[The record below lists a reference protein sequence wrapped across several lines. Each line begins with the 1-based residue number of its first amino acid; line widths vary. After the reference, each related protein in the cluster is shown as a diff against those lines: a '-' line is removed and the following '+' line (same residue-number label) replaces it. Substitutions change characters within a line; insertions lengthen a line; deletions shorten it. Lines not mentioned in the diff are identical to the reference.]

1 MGLTM
6 LASAAPQRVDLRL
19 PVALVA
25 VYLIWGSTYLVMAV
39 ALRELPPFLMGSMRF
54 AAAGLVMLL
63 VAVGRGA
70 AWPTLADW
78 LRAAPIGVLLFVGG
92 NGFVALALKSH
103 AASSGGAAVVAAM
116 MPLWVG
122 VLGAISGSKPTRR
135 EWGSLLLGFLG
146 VLVLLGGPALAND
159 PLHVGLL
166 LASPLSWAVG
176 VLIAR
181 RQPRSPEPFLSP
193 ALQMIVGGAAFAV
206 IGPLLGE
213 RIPAHVSSAS
223 WLAVAYLWL
232 AGSIIAFTAFSW
244 LVRSARPAVAT
255 SYAYVN
261 PIVAV
266 ILGAL
271 LSGEPLGLTTIIANA
286 LIVAAVVLALNSA
299 SSRR

>member
-1 MGLTM
+1 MAHTM
-6 LASAAPQRVDLRL
+6 LASAAHQRVDLRL

-25 VYLIWGSTYLVMAV
+25 VYLIWGSTYLAMAI
-39 ALRELPPFLMGSMRF
+39 AMRELPPFLVGSMRF
-54 AAAGLVMLL
+54 AAAGGVMLL

-70 AWPTLADW
+70 AWPTRSDW
-78 LRAAPIGVLLFVGG
+78 RRAAPVGLFMFVGG
-92 NGFVALALKSH
+92 SGFVALALKSH
-103 AASSGGAAVVAAM
+103 AATSGGAAVVAAM

-122 VLGAISGSKPTRR
+122 VLGALGGAKPSPR

-146 VLVLLGGPALAND
+146 VVVLLGGPALAND

-166 LASPLSWAVG
+166 LASPLSWAIG
-176 VLIAR
+176 VVVAR
-181 RQPRSPEPFLSP
+181 RQPRSPEPFMSP
-193 ALQMIVGGAAFAV
+193 ALQMIIGGSAFAV
-206 IGPLLGE
+206 LGLLLGE
-213 RIPAHVSSAS
+213 RIPSQVSAAS

-266 ILGAL
+266 VLGAAS
-271 LSGEPLGLTTIIANA
+271 SGEPLGLTTIVASG
-286 LIVAAVVLALNSA
+286 LIVAAVVLALSSA
-299 SSRR
+299 ASRR